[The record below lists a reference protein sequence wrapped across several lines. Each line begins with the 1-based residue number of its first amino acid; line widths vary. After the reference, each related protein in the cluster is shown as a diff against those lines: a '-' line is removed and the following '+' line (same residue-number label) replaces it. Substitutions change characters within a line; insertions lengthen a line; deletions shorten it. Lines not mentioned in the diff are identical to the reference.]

1 MGEMEYNYKTKI
13 LKLYLINIIL
23 YDQIYIEI
31 IIKNYKHSIRLSQ
44 IKMRKYKMNLNELN
58 KFISKL

>member
-13 LKLYLINIIL
+13 LKQYLINIIL

-31 IIKNYKHSIRLSQ
+31 IIKNYKHSTRLLQ
-44 IKMRKYKMNLNELN
+44 IKMRKYKKNLNELN
-58 KFISKL
+58 KFISNL

>member
-13 LKLYLINIIL
+13 LKQHHINIIL

-31 IIKNYKHSIRLSQ
+31 IINNYKHSTRLSQ

-58 KFISKL
+58 KFIFNL

>member
-31 IIKNYKHSIRLSQ
+31 IIKNYKHSIQLSQ